1 MEMNKSTRF
10 KQNPDRIFDCY
21 CEVSPKVRDGNGNII
36 YKPWIRRRFP
46 DTYRV
51 KEVLESVPKFA
62 YPCERLVVSNVTQ
75 FSFVLT
81 NIDSKWTFGYCQV
94 SPIDESC
101 AVLLSQLP
109 WHETFYKIVA
119 HVGNLYNDP
128 NRQEELLHFLKA
140 LYQYK
145 VPEQMNQLK
154 QLPIQFSLNG
164 QIKNITFELPD
175 NFALPSIPKDRN
187 LTEYY
192 NAVNVENMIVLFASA
207 LNERHILVTS
217 KRLDRLSACVQAINT
232 LLYPMNWQHIF
243 ISVLPSDLLAYLQAP
258 MPFLIGLPEATFK
271 KLKQSDISEVVL
283 LAADDNV
290 VRTPHDDVKNLPPGI
305 VNSIRAELKSQSVL
319 GETLSRAFLRALV
332 MLIGGYRE
340 ALEFN
345 DGQKITFNHD
355 RFIATRSIAYQP
367 FLKKML
373 ELQMF
378 RQFIEGRLEMLN
390 AGQGFNDDFEFEV
403 NLYEE
408 RTARKV
414 DIQYQEWLNAM
425 KTKSGVI
432 LRSINPSLKLVYRGI
447 RDKGKQA
454 YKDWKVKLNESGP
467 STSQGPSF
475 FYNRMN

>member
-1 MEMNKSTRF
+1 MNKSTRF
-10 KQNPDRIFDCY
+10 KKNPERIFDCY
-21 CEVSPKVRDGNGNII
+21 CEVSQKVRDGNGNII
-36 YKPWIRRRFP
+36 FKPWIKRRFP

-62 YPCERLVVSNVTQ
+62 YPSESLVISTVTQ

-81 NIDSKWTFGYCQV
+81 SIDSKWTFGYCQV
-94 SPIDESC
+94 SPSDESC
-101 AVLLSQLP
+101 VILLSQLP
-109 WHETFYKIVA
+109 WHDTFYKIVS
-119 HVGNLYNDP
+119 HIGNMYSDS
-128 NRQEELLHFLKA
+128 NRQEELLQFLIA

-145 VPEQMNQLK
+145 IPEQSDQLK
-154 QLPIQFSLNG
+154 QLPIQFSLRG
-164 QIKNITFELPD
+164 HTKTITFDLPD

-192 NAVNVENMIVLFASA
+192 NAVSIDNMIALFASA

-271 KLKQSDISEVVL
+271 KLKHSDISEVVIL
-283 LAADDNV
+283 MSDDNV

-305 VNSIRAELKSQSVL
+305 VNSIRNDLKNQSAL

-355 RFIATRSIAYQP
+355 RFITTRSIAYQP

-425 KTKSGVI
+425 KTKSGVL

-447 RDKGKQA
+447 RDKSKQA
-454 YKDWKVKLNESGP
+454 YKDWKVKLNESSP
-467 STSQGPSF
+467 STSQVPSF
-475 FYNRMN
+475 SYGRMN